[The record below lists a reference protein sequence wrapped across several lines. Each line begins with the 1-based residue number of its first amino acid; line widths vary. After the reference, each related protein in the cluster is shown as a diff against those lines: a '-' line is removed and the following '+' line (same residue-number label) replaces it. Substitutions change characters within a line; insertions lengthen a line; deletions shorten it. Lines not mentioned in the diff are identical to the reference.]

1 MPRFFFRPAVAA
13 LAALACLAGPTLAQ
27 QAHDHAAA
35 TAAAADDDDDPAV
48 RAYVEA
54 MDRMHA
60 AMAGM
65 AYSGDADIDF
75 ARGMIPHH
83 VAAVK
88 MAEIVLEHGADPEI
102 RALAEAIIEAQ
113 LREIAEL
120 EAWLAANDP
129 TVDDPAAGHGHN

>member
-1 MPRFFFRPAVAA
+1 MSRFSFNTA
-13 LAALACLAGPTLAQ
+13 LAAFGVFACLINPAPAQ
-27 QAHDHAAA
+27 HAHDQN
-35 TAAAADDDDDPAV
+35 TGPDDPAI
-48 RAYVEA
+48 RASVEA

-65 AYSGDADIDF
+65 AYSGNADIDF

-83 VAAVK
+83 LAAVE
-88 MAEIVLEHGADPEI
+88 MAEIVLEHGANPEI
-102 RALAEAIIEAQ
+102 QALAEAIVEAQ

-129 TVDDPAAGHGHN
+129 AAGEPAAGDGHGHGHD